1 MEISTVQTGSLMQA
15 MSLTQSQ
22 PSPEILQERRE
33 VVKAVKKLN
42 QSEFYGNSS
51 ELQIAVDRATKR
63 PVVRLVDK
71 ETQEILRQ
79 IPEEYI
85 LRMAEELNLEA

>member
-15 MSLTQSQ
+15 MSLTQPQ

>member
-1 MEISTVQTGSLMQA
+1 MEISSVQTGSLMQA
-15 MSLTQSQ
+15 MQLTQPT

-42 QSEFYGNSS
+42 QSEFYGSGS
-51 ELQIAVDRATKR
+51 ELQLAVDRATRR

-71 ETQEILRQ
+71 ETQEVLRQ
-79 IPEEYI
+79 IPEEYL
-85 LRMAEELNLEA
+85 LRMAEELDLQA

>member
-1 MEISTVQTGSLMQA
+1 MHA
-15 MSLTQSQ
+15 MSLTQPT

-42 QSEFYGNSS
+42 ESEFYGNSS
-51 ELQIAVDRATKR
+51 ELQIAVDKATRR

-71 ETQEILRQ
+71 ETQEVLRQ
-79 IPEEYI
+79 IPEEYL
-85 LRMAEELNLEA
+85 LRMAEELDLQA